1 MNDIISKMRN
11 ELRMILKA
19 SVEDYPTKPREK
31 WLFDWPSQVILV
43 VNQIFWCTEVEQ
55 AFKEMQR
62 GDKDAM
68 LKYNEFQV
76 RTGAARRSLR
86 AQNQPRWG
94 GVWSSTSS
102 STQGMGARQWTW
114 RARKQ
119 PRWGG
124 TRKTRETV

>member
-76 RTGAARRSLR
+76 RDGGWAVGLWGHGSSRGGEVRCAQARLGKGRYRKHAVRAPTASL
-86 AQNQPRWG
+86 ALQNGKVR
-94 GVWSSTSS
+94 VC
-102 STQGMGARQWTW
+102 
-114 RARKQ
+114 
-119 PRWGG
+119 
-124 TRKTRETV
+124 